1 MDFRFY
7 DPSDPATVTHR
18 HLPHW
23 DQADATYFIT
33 WRTVDSIPKD
43 KAQHW
48 TRLREDWLRR
58 NGINPGDPDW
68 RMKVEEMP
76 EDLRREFRRFSRAL
90 DDEMDSCHGEC
101 LLRDPGYGRIVAE
114 ALHHFDG
121 DRYLL
126 ASFVVMPNH
135 VHVLVG
141 GLARG
146 EMRLQVTSWKKW
158 TSLEI
163 NRRKNRKGR
172 FWQTES
178 FDHLVRS
185 ESAFGRFRRYI
196 AENPEKAKLREGEYV
211 LWER

>member
-23 DQADATYFIT
+23 GQAGATYFIT
-33 WRTVDSIPKD
+33 WRTVDSIPKE

-58 NGINPGDPDW
+58 NGVNRGDPDW
-68 RMKVEEMP
+68 RLKVEEMP
-76 EDLRREFRRFSRAL
+76 EELRREFRRFSRAL

-101 LLRDPGYGRIVAE
+101 LLREPGYGRIVAE

-126 ASFVVMPNH
+126 GSFVVMPNH
-135 VHVLVG
+135 VHVFGWRLGSRGNAGSSDLMEEVDFVG
-141 GLARG
+141 DQPAKKPERPLLA
-146 EMRLQVTSWKKW
+146 S
-158 TSLEI
+158 
-163 NRRKNRKGR
+163 
-172 FWQTES
+172 
-178 FDHLVRS
+178 
-185 ESAFGRFRRYI
+185 
-196 AENPEKAKLREGEYV
+196 RE
-211 LWER
+211 L